1 MAANLFRI
9 LGRKTETSDLS
20 LTKKDNLF
28 SDKSNANKDVL
39 LAAKQELTRLDNN
52 FNIDNFLEGAKKAFK
67 MIVSSYKAGNIELI
81 KDLVSTNVYDAFSNS
96 LTKDEDFNT
105 QKYEIIVKKA
115 DIVDIQIV
123 QKLAKIKVKFLSLQ
137 RKEAKIKK
145 DNTSDVKDVW
155 TFEKHLDNTNPIWIL
170 NEVNADE

>member
-1 MAANLFRI
+1 M
-9 LGRKTETSDLS
+9 
-20 LTKKDNLF
+20 TKKDNLF

-39 LAAKQELTRLDNN
+39 LAAKQELSRLDNN
-52 FNIDNFLEGAKKAFK
+52 FSIDNFLEGARKAFK
-67 MIVSSYKAGNIELI
+67 MIVSSYKAGNIDRI
-81 KDLVSTNVYDAFSNS
+81 KDLVSTNVYDAFSTS
-96 LTKDEDFNT
+96 LSKNEGLDA
-105 QKYEIIVKKA
+105 QKYEVIVKKA

-123 QKLAKIKVKFLSLQ
+123 QKLAKIKVKFLSFQ
-137 RKEAKIKK
+137 KKEAKAKN